1 MTRAGEPRPP
11 GSIDEA
17 LGRSARH
24 ARNAV
29 AESLLAAHALLDAVS
44 IGLVG
49 RPASAE
55 PDHEGVAHP
64 LARLSRR
71 VESLAAM
78 VRADEAGLPD
88 VLVRAI
94 LEALE
99 VEIDRWE
106 SRARD
111 DREARAVLRAF
122 LGLREILWELGVRD
136 GGGARERRDDD
147 PTHAAPDEEPSASPG
162 GPGPG
167 RAPEPSSSGRSS
179 DRSSDRSSGRS
190 SDRSAGRRGRARVQR
205 IDVEG

>member
-1 MTRAGEPRPP
+1 MTQAGANRPP

-17 LGRSARH
+17 LRRSARH

-29 AESLLAAHALLDAVS
+29 AESLLAALALLDAVS
-44 IGLVG
+44 IGLAG
-49 RPASAE
+49 RPASGE
-55 PDHEGVAHP
+55 PAREDVAHP

-71 VESLAAM
+71 IESLAAM

-88 VLVRAI
+88 ALVRAI

-99 VEIDRWE
+99 VEIGRWE
-106 SRARD
+106 ARARD

-136 GGGARERRDDD
+136 GGGARKQQEDE
-147 PTHAAPDEEPSASPG
+147 PTRATPDEEQSPSPG
-162 GPGPG
+162 GRGARRASEPASSDRPSG
-167 RAPEPSSSGRSS
+167 RAP
-179 DRSSDRSSGRS
+179 
-190 SDRSAGRRGRARVQR
+190 GRRGRGRVQR